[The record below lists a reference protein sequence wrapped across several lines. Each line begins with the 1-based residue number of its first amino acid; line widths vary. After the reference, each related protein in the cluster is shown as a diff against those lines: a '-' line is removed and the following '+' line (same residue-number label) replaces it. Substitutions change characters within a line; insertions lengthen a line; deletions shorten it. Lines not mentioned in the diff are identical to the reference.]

1 MQQNETVTFF
11 RVVQVLFANAEMKD
25 HKICKI
31 DIKKLNWKLQKLQ
44 AEGMK
49 ILGVYFE
56 DTKVHSTP
64 RIEGAVAGKMSFFKT
79 ESGDV
84 KVENI
89 IAGGNMK

>member
-11 RVVQVLFANAEMKD
+11 RVVQILFANTEMKD

-56 DTKVHSTP
+56 NTKVHGTP
-64 RIEGAVAGKMSFFKT
+64 MNIDGAISGRVTFSKT
-79 ESGDV
+79 DSGDV
-84 KVENI
+84 KVENTI
-89 IAGGNMK
+89 GGN